1 MITTQ
6 SSSTIQSLPGG
17 TQVEI
22 RGKRNGRELLLL
34 SAWLAFWLMCEGMIF
49 ALLLIE
55 LGRFQQEGRISLMPL
70 PVTLFLMMGL
80 VFWAS
85 RGVPAWRA
93 FLWQLGGKET
103 LEISRG
109 LLKTRRTVFGIG
121 PAREYRTGQVQEVS
135 VVEPKKHALDFFKL
149 RGKPVEVPVTGRI
162 SLQMDGQKPHY
173 AGYGLETS
181 PANQVSALI
190 QRQLLGDLPDQKQK
204 GKP

>member
-6 SSSTIQSLPGG
+6 SSSTIQSLPGV

-22 RGKRNGRELLLL
+22 RGKKNGRELLLL
-34 SAWLAFWLMCEGMIF
+34 GGWLLFWLMCEGMVF

-55 LGRFQQEGRISLMPL
+55 LGRFQQDGRLSLMPL

-93 FLWQLGGKET
+93 FLWQLGGRET
-103 LEISRG
+103 MEISRG
-109 LLKTRRTVFGIG
+109 LLKTRHTLFGIG
-121 PAREYRTGQVQEVS
+121 PAREYRSGQVQDVEVI
-135 VVEPKKHALDFFKL
+135 EPKKHALDFFKL

-162 SLQMDGQKPHY
+162 RLHTEGQKPRY

-190 QRQLLGDLPDQKQK
+190 QRQLLGDLPDQRKK
-204 GKP
+204 